1 MSEIKKKVKVGYVGT
16 GRRGKFMLKNMVA
29 KMEDVEIVIVC
40 DKNPAHLENG
50 KKALEEMNYPTTPI
64 YTTDYDEV
72 VNNPDIDA
80 ILLMNGWVDR
90 IGMAIKSMRAGKY
103 TALEVGCAYTMDEV
117 YALLQAYEETKV
129 PVMMLENCCYGRSEM
144 MALNVA
150 KKGLFGELVHCDGAY
165 KHYLTDAELFLD
177 ADQENGTVDHYRL
190 AEYEKR
196 NCHQYPTHE
205 MGPICK
211 VLGINR
217 GNRLLT
223 LCSFGSKAIG
233 LKEFATRNFG
243 EDSPFAK
250 RNYCQ
255 ADVMTTV
262 FTTEQGQTITICLDT
277 TIPRAYYSRDFTVRG
292 TRGMYTEHK
301 KCLYFDDMK
310 EGKVNYD
317 NEESMYEKYDHPLHA
332 EMAAI
337 GKEVG
342 GHPGGMDWLVVRAFI
357 EAVKNGTNTPIDVY
371 DTALLLAIAPL
382 SEMSIAKG
390 NVPVEFPD
398 FTNGKYKDREPVVQ
412 SKYCL
417 DAIIEDKDT
426 PIFPE
431 KEA

>member
-1 MSEIKKKVKVGYVGT
+1 MARKKRKVKLALVGCGKRGSYMLTYVFSRMSDLEIT
-16 GRRGKFMLKNMVA
+16 ILCDTNPENLKNTAEMLKEEGHPVPSMTADYQEVLNHP
-29 KMEDVEIVIVC
+29 EIEGVIFMSAWKGRVQM
-40 DKNPAHLENG
+40 A
-50 KKALEEMNYPTTPI
+50 
-64 YTTDYDEV
+64 
-72 VNNPDIDA
+72 IDA
-80 ILLMNGWVDR
+80 M
-90 IGMAIKSMRAGKY
+90 KAGKY
-103 TALEVGCAYTMDEV
+103 AGIDVGCAYTLEECWDLV
-117 YALLQAYEETKV
+117 DTYEKTKV
-129 PVMMLENCCYGRSEM
+129 PVMMLENCCYGRAEM
-144 MALNVA
+144 MTYNVA
-150 KKGLFGELVHCDGAY
+150 EQGLFGEIVHCDGAY
-165 KHYLTDAELFLD
+165 RHFLTIGELLGKFNPETG
-177 ADQENGTVDHYRL
+177 ENTHYRL
-190 AEYEKR
+190 QEYETR

-223 LCSFGSKAIG
+223 LSSFGSKCIG

-250 RNYCQ
+250 RDYCQ

-292 TRGMYTEHK
+292 TRGMYTEHR

-310 EGKVNYD
+310 EGRVNYD
-317 NEESMYEKYDHPLHA
+317 NEESMYEKHDHPLHA
-332 EMAAI
+332 EMAEI
-337 GKEVG
+337 GREVG
-342 GHPGGMDWLVVRAFI
+342 GHPGSMDWLVVRAFI

-390 NVPVEFPD
+390 GAPVEIPD
-398 FTNGKYKDREPVVQ
+398 FTNGKYKDREPVVH

-417 DAIIEDKDT
+417 DAVIEDKDT

-431 KEA
+431 KED